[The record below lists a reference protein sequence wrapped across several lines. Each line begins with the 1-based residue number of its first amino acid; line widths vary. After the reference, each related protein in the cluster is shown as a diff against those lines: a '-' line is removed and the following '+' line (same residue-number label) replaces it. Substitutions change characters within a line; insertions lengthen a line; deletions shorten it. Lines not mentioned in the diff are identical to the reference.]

1 MKTES
6 AALARDR
13 EEFFSIYDRLP
24 SEDKKTM
31 NLYLQHLSGKQL
43 PPDELEKLRTVC
55 RNAGMNPAEYSL

>member
-24 SEDKKTM
+24 REDQRTM
-31 NLYLQHLSGKQL
+31 NSYLRHLAGEQL

-55 RNAGMNPAEYSL
+55 RKAGMNPAEYSL

>member
-6 AALARDR
+6 AELARDR

-24 SEDKKTM
+24 REDQRTM
-31 NLYLQHLSGKQL
+31 NSYLRHLAGEQL
-43 PPDELEKLRTVC
+43 PPDELEKLRKVC